1 MEFFIAVAIF
11 IGFTG
16 FTLLFSVAVESPEKV
31 LAMVCLLIAGPFI
44 LASKAVEW
52 IKEKLGYVW

>member
-16 FTLLFSVAVESPEKV
+16 FTLLFSVAVENPEKV
-31 LAMVCLLIAGPFI
+31 LAVLCLLIAGPFI
-44 LASKAVEW
+44 LTAKAVTW
-52 IKEKLGYVW
+52 ITERAGYA